1 MCVIGYK
8 KIILLQRIEALY
20 NIHKLIMLKVRL
32 FYSLFIR
39 ETTVPYL
46 FVFPMGRTVGYR
58 NLLITFHKTSHIYFA
73 NRLYSTLPLA
83 TRNIGVTTIQ

>member
-20 NIHKLIMLKVRL
+20 NIHTLIMLKVRL

-46 FVFPMGRTVGYR
+46 FVFPMGR
-58 NLLITFHKTSHIYFA
+58 I
-73 NRLYSTLPLA
+73 
-83 TRNIGVTTIQ
+83 